1 MGDHLNWARI
11 VPWSQPRG
19 FIAVAAACAL
29 FLFLPLVL
37 ISETPRARLN
47 VAEMCSLLFFL
58 ILIVRLLM
66 VGQPREGLAAEERSA
81 KGLLL
86 ALTLASGLYAT
97 TLPIYFTSDDYT
109 YLVHA
114 ESPIFKSLWL
124 LLTEGQAG
132 VFLRPVGFATL
143 FVDYRLWELW
153 PPGYHLTSIL
163 LHLITTAGIFF
174 LLEGLG
180 QRAETCATGALIFSV
195 FPIQVEAVSWMGGR
209 FDVVATCLTVW
220 ALVYYV
226 RFRGTG
232 HTSHLLFALVFF
244 LLGMLSKENAY
255 ILPLL
260 LISLEFLVMPI
271 RKLRSVGPFLLL
283 ATIAFVYRWI
293 VLGGIGGY
301 ANPSGQ
307 PATFE
312 IGLQTFEGLL
322 GRAPAQMLLGYNWLQ
337 PPLFEPILL
346 VSLTGALL
354 LALVLGT
361 SFCKSDKGLLW
372 FGLTWIVLA
381 NIPPHPLILVGAD
394 LANSRVFYLGSAGL
408 AIVIALLLT
417 GISHTRLRRC
427 WTALLVLFLGAGLLH
442 NVGARRWTGDISRE
456 FLSELRRLE
465 PSPAANAE
473 LVFRGLPEKIR
484 GVFLFGAGFAEA
496 IHILYQRED
505 LRARRES
512 DSLSSP
518 AQVVE
523 ERPVVEL
530 RWVGEKGRL
539 LERIR
544 D

>member
-1 MGDHLNWARI
+1 MGDNLNWVRI
-11 VPWSQPRG
+11 VPWSEPRG

-29 FLFLPLVL
+29 FLLLPLAL

-58 ILIVRLLM
+58 ILISRLLLAR
-66 VGQPREGLAAEERSA
+66 QPTEGLAAQERSA

-86 ALTLASGLYAT
+86 ALTLASGLYAA
-97 TLPIYFTSDDYT
+97 TLPLYFISDDYT

-114 ESPIFKSLWL
+114 ESPMFESLWV
-124 LLTEGQAG
+124 LLTQGQAG

-153 PPGYHLTSIL
+153 HPGFHLTSIL
-163 LHLITTAGIFF
+163 FHLATTAGIFF

-180 QRAETCATGALIFSV
+180 QRAETCAAGSLIFAV
-195 FPIQVEAVSWMGGR
+195 LPIQVEAVSWMGGR

-226 RFRGTG
+226 RFREAG
-232 HTSHLLFALVFF
+232 HISHLLFALVFF

-260 LISLEFLVMPI
+260 LIALEFLVMPI
-271 RKLRSVGPFLLL
+271 RNMRLVGPFLLL
-283 ATIAFVYRWI
+283 ATIVFVYRWI

-301 ANPSGQ
+301 ASPSGL
-307 PATFE
+307 PATFD

-337 PPLFEPILL
+337 PPLFEPIVL
-346 VSLTGALL
+346 VSLTGAML

-361 SFCKSDKGLLW
+361 SSCSSAKGLTW
-372 FGLTWIVLA
+372 FGLTWIVLSNLPA
-381 NIPPHPLILVGAD
+381 HPLILVGAD
-394 LANSRVFYLGSAGL
+394 LTNSRVFYLGSAGL

-427 WTALLVLFLGAGLLH
+427 WTGLLVLFLGAGLLH
-442 NVGARRWTGDISRE
+442 NVGARRWTADLSKG

-465 PSPAANAE
+465 PSPPANAE
-473 LVFRGLPEKIR
+473 FVFRDLPDKIR
-484 GVFLFGAGFAEA
+484 GVFFFNEGLTEA
-496 IHILYQRED
+496 LNILYQRQD
-505 LRARRES
+505 LRGRRES
-512 DSLSSP
+512 DPLSSP
-518 AQVVE
+518 LEVAAGK
-523 ERPVVEL
+523 PLVEL

-544 D
+544 N